1 MTTDN
6 LFLQNSVHVNF
17 SESFQ
22 QLIPISAKIYTPNLN
37 VNKSS
42 IDFGTCLVGQER
54 YQQLL
59 IRNPSFSSAVWR
71 IYFGKQFL
79 FSTQIKV

>member
-6 LFLQNSVHVNF
+6 LFLQSSVHVNF

-22 QLIPISAKIYTPNLN
+22 QLIPISAKIYTPHLN

-42 IDFGTCLVGQER
+42 IDFGICLVGQER

-71 IYFGKQFL
+71 VYFGKYML
-79 FSTQIKV
+79 YSSKIEV